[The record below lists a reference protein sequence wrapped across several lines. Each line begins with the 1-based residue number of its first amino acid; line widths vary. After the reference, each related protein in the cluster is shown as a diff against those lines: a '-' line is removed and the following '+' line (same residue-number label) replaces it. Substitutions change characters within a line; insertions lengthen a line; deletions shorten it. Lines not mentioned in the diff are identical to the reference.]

1 LIDFVLREGV
11 TMKHEFAQSDALEC
25 LLKWIYEGKPISLE
39 EFEKLCDEARRE
51 EEQKATARLAP

>member
-1 LIDFVLREGV
+1 
-11 TMKHEFAQSDALEC
+11 MKHEFPQSDALEY

-51 EEQKATARLAP
+51 EEQKTAVRLAP